1 MLERVQIR
9 MARAALGWSARELAD
24 AAGVATNT
32 VSRFEVG
39 GDMRVDTLA
48 RLEKVLE
55 KGGVVFIPRDAH
67 GGPGVRLKR

>member
-1 MLERVQIR
+1 
-9 MARAALGWSARELAD
+9 MARAALGWSGSKLAK

-32 VSRFEVG
+32 ISRFEVG

-48 RLEKVLE
+48 RIEQVLE
-55 KGGVVFIPRDAH
+55 KAGVIFIPRDAT

>member
-9 MARAALGWSARELAD
+9 MARAALGWSARELAE

-39 GDMRVDTLA
+39 GDMRVETLT
-48 RLEKVLE
+48 RLEKALE
-55 KGGVVFIPRDAH
+55 KKGVVFIARDH
-67 GGPGVRLKR
+67 EGGPGVRLRR